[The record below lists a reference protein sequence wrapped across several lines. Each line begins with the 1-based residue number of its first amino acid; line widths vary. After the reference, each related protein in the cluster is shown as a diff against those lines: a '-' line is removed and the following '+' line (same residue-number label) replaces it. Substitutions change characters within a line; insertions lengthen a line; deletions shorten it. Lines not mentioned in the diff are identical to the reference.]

1 MSSKTK
7 RYFIFFLLG
16 IVLNLGLYNVA
27 HFLHLPAWMDNI
39 GSAMI
44 AFLIEP
50 ALGLLVAFATN
61 FYQAAFIYDSSSLI
75 YYLVSAATA
84 LVFGIGMRKEGSV
97 CWKRLPLCILLFVII
112 NTLLEGSI
120 TLWRTGGI
128 SDSGWEQQFY
138 HMAMDAGVVN
148 WLACYWGALVLKL
161 IDGFILGAAMILGY
175 ALVPKKWINVSHTH
189 FPKLEEEE

>member
-1 MSSKTK
+1 MSNKTK
-7 RYFIFFLLG
+7 RYLIFFLIG
-16 IVLNLGLYNVA
+16 VVLNLGFYNIA
-27 HFLHLPAWMDNI
+27 HYLHLPAWMDNI
-39 GSAMI
+39 GSATI

-84 LVFGIGMRKEGSV
+84 LVFGVGMRKEGNI
-97 CWKRLPLCILLFVII
+97 CWKRLPLCILLFIII

-138 HMAMDAGVVN
+138 YAALEAGIPN
-148 WLACYWGALVLKL
+148 WLSCYGSACILKA
-161 IDGFILGAAMILGY
+161 IDACILGVAMVLSY
-175 ALVPKKWINVSHTH
+175 VMVPKKWINTYHAP
-189 FPKLEEEE
+189 FAEEE